1 MKTPANYSHGPHTAE
16 DYGMY
21 ETRSLGYQHGDPAPQ
36 WQWRDENG
44 RIIRDEFPALKSQAE
59 IDREELEFSPLA
71 YVVMFSAAA
80 SVALIIAGF
89 NWFVGAW

>member
-1 MKTPANYSHGPHTAE
+1 MKTPANYSHGPHTAA
-16 DYGMY
+16 DY
-21 ETRSLGYQHGDPAPQ
+21 GYQHGDPAPQ

-44 RIIRDEFPALKSQAE
+44 RIIRQEFPALKSQAE
-59 IDREELEFSPLA
+59 IDAEELEFSPLA

>member
-1 MKTPANYSHGPHTAE
+1 MKTPANYSHGPHADA
-16 DYGMY
+16 DY
-21 ETRSLGYQHGDPAPQ
+21 GYQHGDPAPQ

-59 IDREELEFSPLA
+59 IDAEEFEFSPLA